1 LSGAAFAVGLVVEDS
16 RNYPGDA
23 VVRMFVT
30 FVFISIII
38 RKVVKNPSVFLV
50 APKRSFAALRMT
62 AYEALVLI
70 IAQIARILRVNFLWM
85 RFVVLVSQPLLVL
98 AALL

>member
-1 LSGAAFAVGLVVEDS
+1 VGLVVEDS

-30 FVFISIII
+30 FVFISIVILM
-38 RKVVKNPSVFLV
+38 VVKNPSVLLV
-50 APKRSFAALRMT
+50 THTRSFALLRMT

-70 IAQIARILRVNFLWM
+70 IAQIARILLDTFCG
-85 RFVVLVSQPLLVL
+85 
-98 AALL
+98 